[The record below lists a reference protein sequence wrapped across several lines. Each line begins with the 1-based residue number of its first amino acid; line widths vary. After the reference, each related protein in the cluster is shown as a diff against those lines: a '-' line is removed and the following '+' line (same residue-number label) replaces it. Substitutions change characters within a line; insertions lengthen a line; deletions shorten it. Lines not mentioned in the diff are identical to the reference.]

1 MMKRRWSNNGGFA
14 QRMLEES
21 SSEVTSS
28 SAGLVM
34 TASGLG
40 GLNGGGGGGGGGGVG
55 VMGSNGLNLSPTSLG
70 SQEYSE
76 LEMWYEEAAYAAHG
90 TITSAVANG
99 MGLMG
104 LVGSVGAAA
113 IGNSLAANGIG
124 VINGGGGMGGGGG
137 GCTTTSQ
144 TTIIPLP
151 SMQLAAA
158 MNHAPR
164 SSSANSIS
172 SGNLLFTGSFYKKYF
187 VYIDFFLVLY
197 TYVKK

>member
-34 TASGLG
+34 TAGGLG
-40 GLNGGGGGGGGGGVG
+40 GMTGGIGVGGGGGNSII
-55 VMGSNGLNLSPTSLG
+55 GSNGLNLSPTSLG
-70 SQEYSE
+70 SPEYSE

-90 TITSAVANG
+90 NISSAVANG

-104 LVGSVGAAA
+104 LVGSVGAAS
-113 IGNSLAANGIG
+113 IGNSLVTGGIINGNG
-124 VINGGGGMGGGGG
+124 GGGGGGMGGGGG
-137 GCTTTSQ
+137 GCTITSQ

-172 SGNLLFTGSFYKKYF
+172 SG
-187 VYIDFFLVLY
+187 
-197 TYVKK
+197 